1 MLWWECKYLSI
12 WWFLG
17 ASQCFLLVDFK
28 SEIIICMRSMEK
40 LQWSGNWKLQ
50 ILVELLNFEC
60 DRKFWIVSTVGMCVC
75 KAMCLCVCVCQE
87 LCTYVEQCSIWG
99 KHRLLHLHSIQHN
112 FLSIFLNQHP
122 IVFLIFQTS
131 KILIPILNSLP

>member
-75 KAMCLCVCVCQE
+75 KAMCLCACVKNYVPMWNSALYEANIACFTFIAFNIISSQFSWISIL
-87 LCTYVEQCSIWG
+87 LCFWFSKLQKFWSP
-99 KHRLLHLHSIQHN
+99 S
-112 FLSIFLNQHP
+112 
-122 IVFLIFQTS
+122 LIAS
-131 KILIPILNSLP
+131 PN